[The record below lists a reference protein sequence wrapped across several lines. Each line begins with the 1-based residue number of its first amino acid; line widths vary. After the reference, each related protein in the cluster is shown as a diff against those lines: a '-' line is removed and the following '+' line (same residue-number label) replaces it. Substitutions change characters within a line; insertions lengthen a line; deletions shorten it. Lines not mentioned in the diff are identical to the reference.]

1 MEFLY
6 GFLLGLIIPTLL
18 ILLYKFNKSTLNKNK
33 EVEEDLD
40 DKIEE
45 ENGEVEEENNS
56 SATSLNFH
64 LKLNNSNNEY
74 KTYRVIYANGDE
86 DFIKTTKTLD
96 ELTKELYH

>member
-18 ILLYKFNKSTLNKNK
+18 ILLYKFNKSTLNK
-33 EVEEDLD
+33 
-40 DKIEE
+40 DK
-45 ENGEVEEENNS
+45 EVEEENNF
-56 SATSLNFH
+56 SATSLNFP
-64 LKLNNSNNEY
+64 LELNNSNNKY

>member
-18 ILLYKFNKSTLNKNK
+18 ILLYKFNKLTLNKNK
-33 EVEEDLD
+33 EVEE
-40 DKIEE
+40 
-45 ENGEVEEENNS
+45 ENNS
-56 SATSLNFH
+56 STTSLNFP
-64 LKLNNSNNEY
+64 LELNNSNNEY

>member
-18 ILLYKFNKSTLNKNK
+18 ILLYKFNKSTLNK
-33 EVEEDLD
+33 
-40 DKIEE
+40 DK
-45 ENGEVEEENNS
+45 EVEEENNS
-56 SATSLNFH
+56 SATSLNFP
-64 LKLNNSNNEY
+64 LELNNSNNEY

>member
-18 ILLYKFNKSTLNKNK
+18 ILLYKFNKSTLNK
-33 EVEEDLD
+33 
-40 DKIEE
+40 DK
-45 ENGEVEEENNS
+45 EVEEENNS
-56 SATSLNFH
+56 SATSLNFP
-64 LKLNNSNNEY
+64 LELNNSNNEY
-74 KTYRVIYANGDE
+74 KTYRVIYTNGDE

>member
-6 GFLLGLIIPTLL
+6 GFLLGLIISTLL
-18 ILLYKFNKSTLNKNK
+18 ILLYKFNKPTLNKNK
-33 EVEEDLD
+33 EVEE
-40 DKIEE
+40 
-45 ENGEVEEENNS
+45 ENNS
-56 SATSLNFH
+56 STTSLNFP
-64 LKLNNSNNEY
+64 LELNNSNNEY

>member
-18 ILLYKFNKSTLNKNK
+18 ILLYKFNKPILNKNK
-33 EVEEDLD
+33 
-40 DKIEE
+40 
-45 ENGEVEEENNS
+45 EVEEENNS
-56 SATSLNFH
+56 SATSLNFP
-64 LKLNNSNNEY
+64 LELNNSNNEY

>member
-18 ILLYKFNKSTLNKNK
+18 ILLYKFNKPTLNKNK
-33 EVEEDLD
+33 EVEE
-40 DKIEE
+40 
-45 ENGEVEEENNS
+45 ENNS
-56 SATSLNFH
+56 STTSLNFP
-64 LKLNNSNNEY
+64 LELNNSNNEY